1 MKKIFTLITL
11 VITMTTIAQSVSINS
26 DGSVADPSAI
36 LDLKSTTMGFLLP
49 RMTKVQRNAIAG
61 PAAGLQI
68 WCSDCSSLGLGEIQ
82 NYNGSVWIAQS
93 PSSTADISESIDKNY
108 VTDVQVTVLE
118 NTLGVN
124 TGDNATNSQYSNLS
138 VDVSENN
145 AKVGYTEALVSAN
158 ETVVANTNKAGIT
171 ESQATDILTN
181 TAKIGITSEQA
192 NEIVENTAKVGYT
205 EALISANTDVLA
217 NTAKVGI
224 TAEQTNEIV
233 ENTAKVGYTE
243 ALVSANE
250 TVVANMNKAGIT
262 ESQATDILTNTAKIG
277 ITLEQANEIVENNAK
292 VGYTEALVSA
302 NETVVANTNKA
313 GITES
318 QATDILT
325 NTAKIGITSE
335 QANEIVENTAKVG
348 YTEALISANTDVL
361 ANTAKVGITAEQ
373 TNEIVENTAKVGYT
387 EALVSANETVVAN
400 TNKTGITESQ
410 ATDILTNTAK
420 VGITSEQANEIVE
433 NTAKVGYT
441 EILVSANTDVLA
453 NTAKT
458 SNASHTGDVTG
469 NDALTIGDRKVLAKH
484 LNSIT
489 TPTNGDVLS
498 YSGTTNNFEWS
509 AVTGIT
515 DSQANEIVENTAKV
529 GYTEILVSAN
539 TDVLANTAKT
549 SNASHTGDVTGNDA
563 LTIGD
568 RKVLAKHLN
577 SITSPTNGDVLSYS
591 EITNNFEWSAV
602 TGITDSQAIDIT
614 DNKIKITNATHT
626 GDVTGSNALTIGDK
640 KVLAKHLNSITT
652 PTDGDVLTYVGST
665 EDIQWSPFKFASVT
679 EEQRNALTP
688 VEGMM
693 VYNNTTHKPNYYNG
707 TSWMNYDG
715 TSAE

>member
-145 AKVGYTEALVSAN
+145 AKVGYTEVLV
-158 ETVVANTNKAGIT
+158 
-171 ESQATDILTN
+171 
-181 TAKIGITSEQA
+181 
-192 NEIVENTAKVGYT
+192 
-205 EALISANTDVLA
+205 SANTDVLA
-217 NTAKVGI
+217 NTVKVGI
-224 TAEQTNEIV
+224 TSEQANEIV

-591 EITNNFEWSAV
+591 ETTNNFEWSAV

>member
-145 AKVGYTEALVSAN
+145 AKVGYTEVLV
-158 ETVVANTNKAGIT
+158 
-171 ESQATDILTN
+171 
-181 TAKIGITSEQA
+181 
-192 NEIVENTAKVGYT
+192 
-205 EALISANTDVLA
+205 SANTDVLA

-591 EITNNFEWSAV
+591 ETTNNFEWSAV

-679 EEQRNALTP
+679 EEERNALTP

>member
-250 TVVANMNKAGIT
+250 TVVAN
-262 ESQATDILTNTAKIG
+262 
-277 ITLEQANEIVENNAK
+277 
-292 VGYTEALVSA
+292 
-302 NETVVANTNKA
+302 
-313 GITES
+313 
-318 QATDILT
+318 
-325 NTAKIGITSE
+325 
-335 QANEIVENTAKVG
+335 
-348 YTEALISANTDVL
+348 
-361 ANTAKVGITAEQ
+361 
-373 TNEIVENTAKVGYT
+373 
-387 EALVSANETVVAN
+387 

-489 TPTNGDVLS
+489 
-498 YSGTTNNFEWS
+498 
-509 AVTGIT
+509 
-515 DSQANEIVENTAKV
+515 
-529 GYTEILVSAN
+529 
-539 TDVLANTAKT
+539 
-549 SNASHTGDVTGNDA
+549 
-563 LTIGD
+563 
-568 RKVLAKHLN
+568 
-577 SITSPTNGDVLSYS
+577 SPTNGDVLSYS
-591 EITNNFEWSAV
+591 ETTNNFEWSAV

>member
-145 AKVGYTEALVSAN
+145 AKVGYTEVLV
-158 ETVVANTNKAGIT
+158 
-171 ESQATDILTN
+171 
-181 TAKIGITSEQA
+181 
-192 NEIVENTAKVGYT
+192 
-205 EALISANTDVLA
+205 SANTDVLA
-217 NTAKVGI
+217 NTVKVGI
-224 TAEQTNEIV
+224 TSEQANEIV

-489 TPTNGDVLS
+489 
-498 YSGTTNNFEWS
+498 
-509 AVTGIT
+509 
-515 DSQANEIVENTAKV
+515 
-529 GYTEILVSAN
+529 
-539 TDVLANTAKT
+539 
-549 SNASHTGDVTGNDA
+549 
-563 LTIGD
+563 
-568 RKVLAKHLN
+568 
-577 SITSPTNGDVLSYS
+577 SPTNGDVLSYS
-591 EITNNFEWSAV
+591 ETTNNFEWSAV

>member
-145 AKVGYTEALVSAN
+145 AKVGYTEVLV
-158 ETVVANTNKAGIT
+158 
-171 ESQATDILTN
+171 
-181 TAKIGITSEQA
+181 
-192 NEIVENTAKVGYT
+192 
-205 EALISANTDVLA
+205 SANTDVLA

-489 TPTNGDVLS
+489 
-498 YSGTTNNFEWS
+498 
-509 AVTGIT
+509 
-515 DSQANEIVENTAKV
+515 
-529 GYTEILVSAN
+529 
-539 TDVLANTAKT
+539 
-549 SNASHTGDVTGNDA
+549 
-563 LTIGD
+563 
-568 RKVLAKHLN
+568 
-577 SITSPTNGDVLSYS
+577 SPTNGDVLSYS
-591 EITNNFEWSAV
+591 ETTNNFEWSAV

>member
-138 VDVSENN
+138 VDVS
-145 AKVGYTEALVSAN
+145 
-158 ETVVANTNKAGIT
+158 
-171 ESQATDILTN
+171 
-181 TAKIGITSEQA
+181 
-192 NEIVENTAKVGYT
+192 
-205 EALISANTDVLA
+205 
-217 NTAKVGI
+217 
-224 TAEQTNEIV
+224 
-233 ENTAKVGYTE
+233 
-243 ALVSANE
+243 
-250 TVVANMNKAGIT
+250 
-262 ESQATDILTNTAKIG
+262 
-277 ITLEQANEIVENNAK
+277 
-292 VGYTEALVSA
+292 
-302 NETVVANTNKA
+302 
-313 GITES
+313 
-318 QATDILT
+318 
-325 NTAKIGITSE
+325 
-335 QANEIVENTAKVG
+335 
-348 YTEALISANTDVL
+348 
-361 ANTAKVGITAEQ
+361 
-373 TNEIVENTAKVGYT
+373 ENTAKVGYT

-591 EITNNFEWSAV
+591 ETTNNFEWSAV